1 MMQQGKATFSARN
14 VEIFW
19 NKYLDILSQ
28 RGIKENAKHWYVKRA
43 EAFVRAAQGRKLLD
57 HTADDINHYLEEQ
70 GRKEGILGWQFL
82 QIVDAIQI
90 LLQTAN
96 AACVSHVNWEYWRN
110 SAQELT
116 ETHPTIARGN
126 GILPST
132 QPSGRAPLLDA
143 VRTRHGKILDEL
155 VVVIR
160 QRNYSIRTEQA
171 YLGWVCRFLLFI
183 GEREVAAV
191 GETEIASFLQDLAV
205 RGQVA
210 ASTQNQA
217 LNALVFFFTQVL
229 KREMG
234 TFGEFVRAKRPRHLP
249 VVLSRSES
257 GRLLQKLQN
266 LSPLHYLMAA
276 LLYGTGMR
284 LMECV
289 RLRVQDV
296 DFDQNLIMVRDG
308 KGQKDRVVPLPRS
321 LYQLLT
327 DHLEERHRLHQDDLA
342 QGLGEVFLPDALAR
356 KYPNAPRE
364 WPWQYVFA
372 SGRLSLDPRSGETRR
387 HHIHENGLQK
397 SVKKAALSASISK
410 RVNCHALRHSFATHL
425 LESGH
430 DIRTIQELLGHAD
443 VSTTMIYT
451 HVLNRGGHG
460 VISPLDSL

>member
-1 MMQQGKATFSARN
+1 M
-14 VEIFW
+14 
-19 NKYLDILSQ
+19 
-28 RGIKENAKHWYVKRA
+28 NAVYV
-43 EAFVRAAQGRKLLD
+43 
-57 HTADDINHYLEEQ
+57 
-70 GRKEGILGWQFL
+70 
-82 QIVDAIQI
+82 
-90 LLQTAN
+90 
-96 AACVSHVNWEYWRN
+96 
-110 SAQELT
+110 
-116 ETHPTIARGN
+116 
-126 GILPST
+126 
-132 QPSGRAPLLDA
+132 
-143 VRTRHGKILDEL
+143 RHGKFLDEL
-155 VVVIR
+155 VAVIR

-191 GETEIASFLQDLAV
+191 GEAEIASFLQDLAV

-217 LNALVFFFTQVL
+217 LNALVFFFTQVV
-229 KREMG
+229 KREVG
-234 TFGEFVRAKRPRHLP
+234 ILGDFVRAKRPRCLP
-249 VVLSRSES
+249 VVLSRAEAS
-257 GRLLQKLQN
+257 RLLQELRKL
-266 LSPLHYLMAA
+266 SSLHYLMAA

-308 KGQKDRVVPLPRS
+308 KGQKDRVVPFPQS
-321 LYQLLT
+321 LRQPLT
-327 DHLEERHRLHQDDLA
+327 GHLEEIRRLHQEDMA

-356 KYPNAPRE
+356 KYPNAVRE
-364 WPWQYVFA
+364 WIWQYVFP
-372 SGRLSLDPRSGETRR
+372 SGRLSVDPRSGATRR

-397 SVKKAALSASISK
+397 SIKKAAQAASISK

-430 DIRTIQELLGHAD
+430 DIRTIQELLGHAN

-460 VISPLDSL
+460 VLSPLDSL

>member
-1 MMQQGKATFSARN
+1 MMQQVKTTSSAKN

-19 NKYLDILSQ
+19 GKYLDILRQ
-28 RGIKENAKHWYVKRA
+28 RGIKESAQHWYVKRA
-43 EAFVRAAQGRKLLD
+43 EAFIRAAGGRKLLD
-57 HTADDINHYLEEQ
+57 HTAEDINHYLEEQ
-70 GRKEGILGWQFL
+70 GRKKGILGWQFL
-82 QIVDAIQI
+82 QVVDAIQI

-96 AACVSHVNWEYWRN
+96 VACESRVNWEYWRN
-110 SAQELT
+110 SARELT
-116 ETHPTIARGN
+116 DTHPTIARGS

-143 VRTRHGKILDEL
+143 VRSRHGEVLDEL
-155 VVVIR
+155 VLVIR
-160 QRNYSIRTEQA
+160 QRNYSIRTEQT

-183 GEREVAAV
+183 GDREVTAV
-191 GETEIASFLQDLAV
+191 GEAEITSFLQDLAV

-217 LNALVFFFTQVL
+217 LNALIFFFTQVL
-229 KREMG
+229 KREVG
-234 TFGEFVRAKRPRHLP
+234 TLGEFVRAKRPRRLP
-249 VVLSRSES
+249 VVLSRTEAGS
-257 GRLLQKLQN
+257 LLQALRE
-266 LSPLHYLMAA
+266 LSSLHYLMGA

-296 DFDQNLIMVRDG
+296 DFDRNLIMVRDG
-308 KGQKDRVVPLPRS
+308 KGQKDRVVPFPQS
-321 LYQLLT
+321 LRQLLVG
-327 DHLEERHRLHQDDLA
+327 HLEEVRRLHQEDLA

-356 KYPNAPRE
+356 KYPKAPGE
-364 WPWQYVFA
+364 WSWQYVFP
-372 SGRLSLDPRSGETRR
+372 SGRLSVDPRSGETRR

-397 SVKKAALSASISK
+397 SIKKAAEAASISK

-460 VISPLDSL
+460 VLSPLDSL

>member
-1 MMQQGKATFSARN
+1 MQQAKTTSLEKN

-19 NKYLDILSQ
+19 SKYLDILSQ
-28 RGIKENAKHWYVKRA
+28 RGIKESARHWYVKRA
-43 EAFVRAAQGRKLLD
+43 EAFIRAAKGKKLLD
-57 HTADDINHYLEEQ
+57 HAPADINRYLEEQ
-70 GRKEGILGWQFL
+70 GRKDGIPDWQFL
-82 QIVDAIQI
+82 QIIDAIQI

-96 AACVSHVNWEYWRN
+96 AACGSQVNWEYWRN
-110 SAQELT
+110 SAQGLT
-116 ETHPTIARGN
+116 DTHPTIAREG
-126 GILPST
+126 GILPSD
-132 QPSGRAPLLDA
+132 QPSGRAPLLNA
-143 VRTRHGKILDEL
+143 VCVRHGKFLDEL
-155 VVVIR
+155 VAVIR

-171 YLGWVCRFLLFI
+171 YLGWVCRFLQFI

-191 GETEIASFLQDLAV
+191 GEAEIASFLQDLAV

-217 LNALVFFFTQVL
+217 LNALVFFFTQVV
-229 KREMG
+229 KREIG
-234 TFGEFVRAKRPRHLP
+234 ILGDFVRAKRPRRLP
-249 VVLSRSES
+249 VVLSRAEAS
-257 GRLLQKLQN
+257 RLLQELQKL
-266 LSPLHYLMAA
+266 SSLHYLMAA

-308 KGQKDRVVPLPRS
+308 KGQKDRVVPFPQS
-321 LYQLLT
+321 LRQPLT
-327 DHLEERHRLHQDDLA
+327 GHLEEIRRLHQEDMA

-356 KYPNAPRE
+356 KYTNAVRE
-364 WPWQYVFA
+364 WIWQFVFP
-372 SGRLSLDPRSGETRR
+372 SGRLSVDPRSGATRR

-397 SVKKAALSASISK
+397 SIKKAAQAASISK

-460 VISPLDSL
+460 VLSPLDSL